1 VIERNSIQANWLY
14 SYLICKRQAW
24 LISRGIEGY
33 QKNEYLDLG
42 RLIHEKTYSRYK
54 HEEILLPGIK
64 IDVFYK
70 DKKSIAIGEIKS
82 SNRRLEQ
89 AKKQLLY
96 YCYILKQNGI
106 EIEGELL
113 IPKEK
118 KRIRIQLTPEKEKE
132 IEKIIEE
139 IKDLISQPK
148 PPEPSRI
155 SSCSKCSYFEFCW
168 G

>member
-1 VIERNSIQANWLY
+1 MPQIIFLP
-14 SYLICKRQAW
+14 
-24 LISRGIEGY
+24 
-33 QKNEYLDLG
+33 
-42 RLIHEKTYSRYK
+42 
-54 HEEILLPGIK
+54 HEEICPEGAVI
-64 IDVFYK
+64 
-70 DKKSIAIGEIKS
+70 
-82 SNRRLEQ
+82 Q
-89 AKKQLLY
+89 AETGTTICDAAL
-96 YCYILKQNGI
+96 QNGI